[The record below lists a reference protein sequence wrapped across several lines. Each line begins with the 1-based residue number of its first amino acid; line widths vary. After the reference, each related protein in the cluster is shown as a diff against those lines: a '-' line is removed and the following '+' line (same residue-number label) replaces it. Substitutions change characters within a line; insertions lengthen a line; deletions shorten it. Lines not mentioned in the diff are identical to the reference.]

1 MAYAISSCVA
11 ALCRNLV
18 AGASDFDTSTSPT
31 QAQVNSW
38 LSSGCA
44 LINNR
49 LGSAGYGAIPATSG
63 AYDLAAQANALY
75 AAWMAERSRINARTT
90 SDERTRADMLKKD
103 FEYMLEAL
111 VNDDLSRQGVSQS
124 GTVYAGGI
132 SRSDKDAVEGNSDR
146 VAPRFVSGQFKHPDN
161 KSNPGGFNAT
171 TDDYD

>member
-1 MAYAISSCVA
+1 MAYCPSSSVA
-11 ALCRNLV
+11 ALTRNLV
-18 AGASDFDTSTSPT
+18 AGACDYDSSTSPN

-49 LGSAGYGAIPATSG
+49 LGSAGYSAIPATSG

-90 SDERTRADMLKKD
+90 ADERTRADMLKKD
-103 FEYMLEAL
+103 FEYMLAAL
-111 VNDDLSRQGVSQS
+111 VGDDLSRVGVSQS

-132 SRSDKDAVEGNSDR
+132 SHSDKDSVKGDSDR
-146 VAPRFVSGQFKHPDN
+146 IAPRFTSGQFRHPQN
-161 KSNPGGFNAT
+161 TSNPGGFTAS
-171 TDDYD
+171 